1 MKLYHIDRTGHMST
15 GTKVELIKNYYTD
28 ITDNEYFKDGLSSHG
43 IRYYLN
49 DSVNKDYQ
57 IDAIFEYERR
67 LNFKDKLSR
76 YQALFAFE
84 KEGVIEFINSHSLED
99 NFYKIYEIETEQYEK
114 HNMNL
119 VRGWSHCMISKYA
132 KLYWS
137 DGEDLKK
144 DRKPIYEYLVHLPV
158 ILGREVTLEEI
169 KEMLPKE
176 DTKE

>member
-1 MKLYHIDRTGHMST
+1 
-15 GTKVELIKNYYTD
+15 
-28 ITDNEYFKDGLSSHG
+28 
-43 IRYYLN
+43 
-49 DSVNKDYQ
+49 
-57 IDAIFEYERR
+57 
-67 LNFKDKLSR
+67 
-76 YQALFAFE
+76 
-84 KEGVIEFINSHSLED
+84 
-99 NFYKIYEIETEQYEK
+99 
-114 HNMNL
+114 
-119 VRGWSHCMISKYA
+119 MISKYA